1 MPKETTTSIAQL
13 KRANWDTLQ
22 VDVASR
28 IRLLRST
35 VMRLEDNAAS
45 DAIARD
51 LILPNLALLAEF
63 CENVSMDREAMQ

>member
-1 MPKETTTSIAQL
+1 MSNSTTSIAQL

-35 VMRLEDNAAS
+35 VMRLEDNASS

-63 CENVSMDREAMQ
+63 CANVCMDREAMQ

>member
-1 MPKETTTSIAQL
+1 MPKEPTTSIAQL

>member
-1 MPKETTTSIAQL
+1 MPSETTTSISQL

-28 IRLLRST
+28 IRLLRAT
-35 VMRLEDNAAS
+35 VMRMEDGAAS

-51 LILPNLALLAEF
+51 LIVPNLALLAEF
-63 CENVSMDREAMQ
+63 CENVHIDREAMQ

>member
-1 MPKETTTSIAQL
+1 MPNETTTSIAQL

-35 VMRLEDNAAS
+35 VMRLEDSATS

-63 CENVSMDREAMQ
+63 CENVSIDKEAMQ

>member
-1 MPKETTTSIAQL
+1 MSSKTTTSIAQL